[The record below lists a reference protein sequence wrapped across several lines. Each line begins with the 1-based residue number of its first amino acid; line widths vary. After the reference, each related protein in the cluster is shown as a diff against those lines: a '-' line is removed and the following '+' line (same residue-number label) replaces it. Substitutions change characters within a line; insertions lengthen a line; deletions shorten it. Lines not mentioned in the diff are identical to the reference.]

1 VARRITYDLIT
12 DTSHFNPLQLQPRAL
27 LSISF
32 NALSRWLERYLVSFP
47 KLIGEHRTSLVI
59 LGASIDYEVPLGF
72 FDGDRLEV
80 DAGLRV
86 LSAGRRAELSV
97 VFTGA
102 RGRAAG
108 VRIVLCPVLIE
119 DPASLAAA
127 PGAIPEALLSRLDAD
142 ERDSSS
148 PVRTLPQK
156 RQQLESHAREL
167 GRGTSAFGIHRH
179 QCEVADQWAFA
190 EVAGLVG
197 GGREQLVLARDDGA
211 GVLVDGL
218 ARPLVRFEMEL
229 RRPFFWFQTGS
240 VDTTAYE
247 HEGRAAFMHCLRS
260 GVPGDELHGVVIE
273 QF

>member
-1 VARRITYDLIT
+1 LARRISYDLVT

-27 LSISF
+27 LSIAF

-59 LGASIDYEVPLGF
+59 LGATIDYETPLGF
-72 FDGDRLEV
+72 FDGDRVEV

-97 VFTGA
+97 SFTGA
-102 RGRAAG
+102 RGRAAR
-108 VRIVLCPVLIE
+108 VRILLCPVLID

-127 PGAIPEALLSRLDAD
+127 PGAIPENLLSRLDSD
-142 ERDSSS
+142 ELDASS
-148 PVRTLPQK
+148 PTRTLPQLQK
-156 RQQLESHAREL
+156 QLESHGREL
-167 GRGTSAFGIHRH
+167 GRGISMFAVQRH

-197 GGREQLVLARDDGA
+197 AGREQLVLARGDAA

-218 ARPLVRFEMEL
+218 ARPLVRFTMEL
-229 RRPFFWFQTGS
+229 RRPFFWFQAGS

-260 GVPGDELHGVVIE
+260 DVPGEELHGVVIE